1 MPLQPFLTP
10 STIHPRS
17 KVPEGAFLLTN
28 KYKVMYLRERI
39 KISIMRYPAHFPL
52 PSVRIYLKKSGTER
66 VFKYLKSFCL
76 LSATKQQRKKVRKTE
91 KQHYSLSSLNM
102 KFVPDDAK
110 RNRAVMVASQMP
122 LVKFIISRL
131 AGRCC
136 CCCWEGGEEGN
147 KILLGNVISDNPSQK
162 LSPVKAAREKR
173 PQTHGNSLTLRA
185 PFFSPFAAGPVN
197 VCFATPG
204 RNEKRAAS
212 AAELFILRL
221 KLCFC
226 VSV

>member
-1 MPLQPFLTP
+1 
-10 STIHPRS
+10 
-17 KVPEGAFLLTN
+17 
-28 KYKVMYLRERI
+28 MYSRERI

-76 LSATKQQRKKVRKTE
+76 LSATKQQRKKSKKTE

-110 RNRAVMVASQMP
+110 RNRPVMVASQMP

-131 AGRCC
+131 AGSC
-136 CCCWEGGEEGN
+136 CCCWGSGKKDGGRGEEGN

-162 LSPVKAAREKR
+162 VSPVKAAREKR

-197 VCFATPG
+197 ICFATPG

-212 AAELFILRL
+212 AAELLILRL